1 VRILSATN
9 RDLEAAVEENRFR
22 EDLYFRI
29 NVIQLKIPPLR
40 ARGTDV
46 LILAQKFVASFAQR
60 AAKAVTGI
68 SDPAA
73 ERLLAYSW
81 PGNVREL
88 RNVIERAVALTQHE
102 KLVVD
107 DLPERVREYRASQV
121 FIGGDDP
128 TELVPLEQ
136 VEQRYIQHVLQ
147 AVGGNRTNAARI
159 LGLDRKTLYRKL
171 KQYESDTEEAG

>member
-1 VRILSATN
+1 
-9 RDLEAAVEENRFR
+9 
-22 EDLYFRI
+22 
-29 NVIQLKIPPLR
+29 LKIPPLR

-46 LILAQKFVASFAQR
+46 LLLAQKFVESFAGR
-60 AAKAVTGI
+60 SGKAVVGI
-68 SDPAA
+68 SDHAA

-102 KLVVD
+102 RLLAD
-107 DLPERVREYRASQV
+107 DLPEKVREYRASQV

-147 AVGGNRTNAARI
+147 AVGGNR
-159 LGLDRKTLYRKL
+159 
-171 KQYESDTEEAG
+171 